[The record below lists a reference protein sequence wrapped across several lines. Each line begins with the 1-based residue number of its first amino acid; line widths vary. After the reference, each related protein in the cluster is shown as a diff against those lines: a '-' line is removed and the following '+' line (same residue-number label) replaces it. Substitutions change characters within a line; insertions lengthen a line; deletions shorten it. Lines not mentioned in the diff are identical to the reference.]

1 LTLSAEYALA
11 NKVDHPKTV
20 YLREDAVVPRL
31 DAWLAQLFDAANLD
45 ATCDA
50 LAMADGVD
58 EVAQARMEAARRK
71 LADCDSRLAKY
82 RAALDAGAD
91 PTIVAGWIA
100 EVHGQ
105 RLRAEIDLGQA
116 VPGEQMTKEQVR
128 ALVLALHDIAS
139 VLATADPKL
148 KAEVYAELG
157 VSVSYD
163 HTRRVVHVE
172 TRPANACAKGRVGEA
187 FDPASTPP
195 LLRGE
200 VRLKAA

>member
-1 LTLSAEYALA
+1 MNPRVGKSVLTLSAEYALA

-71 LADCDSRLAKY
+71 LADWDCRLAKY
-82 RAALDAGAD
+82 RTALDAGAD

-100 EVHGQ
+100 
-105 RLRAEIDLGQA
+105 
-116 VPGEQMTKEQVR
+116 
-128 ALVLALHDIAS
+128 
-139 VLATADPKL
+139 
-148 KAEVYAELG
+148 
-157 VSVSYD
+157 
-163 HTRRVVHVE
+163 
-172 TRPANACAKGRVGEA
+172 
-187 FDPASTPP
+187 
-195 LLRGE
+195 
-200 VRLKAA
+200 